1 LALIAFVSATMPER
15 DPPEFVLRDRAE
27 ERMGQCQKEDIS
39 MAYDRY
45 DSRRGW
51 REPRSRF
58 SGDYDRGNQRFDR
71 EDRDDRGFFER
82 AGDEVASWFG
92 DEDAQRRRQMDSRFD
107 RPEDDHRRSPM
118 GDEDHSRYDRQ
129 ARFRDEGYRR
139 PYRGGFSGRQDEGRS
154 RPMTGDY
161 GRSGSRDRDEEHRF
175 TGMAS
180 TAGSISD
187 PHYSEW
193 RRRQLDELDRD
204 YDDYRRENQSR
215 FDSDFSKGRN
225 TRQTKRQM
233 LGQVREHMDVVGSDE
248 QTVGKVDCVKGDRI
262 ILTKND
268 SEDGKHHSLSCHLVD
283 RVEGDRVILDKP
295 AEEAKKHFSNESR
308 DRALFERDDDRESGP
323 HMLNRSFSGTY

>member
-1 LALIAFVSATMPER
+1 
-15 DPPEFVLRDRAE
+15 
-27 ERMGQCQKEDIS
+27 

-58 SGDYDRGNQRFDR
+58 SGDSDRSSQRFDR
-71 EDRDDRGFFER
+71 DERGFFER

-92 DEDAQRRRQMDSRFD
+92 DEEAERRRHMDARYD
-107 RPEDDHRRSPM
+107 RPDDDGRRPSM
-118 GDEDHSRYDRQ
+118 SDDDYSRYDRQ
-129 ARFRDEGYRR
+129 PRFRDEGYRR
-139 PYRGGFSGRQDEGRS
+139 PYTGRFTGRQDFGSEGGRS

-161 GRSGSRDRDEEHRF
+161 GRSGSRDWDDDRQGRF

-180 TAGSISD
+180 TAGSMSD
-187 PHYSEW
+187 PNYSEW

-215 FDSDFSKGRN
+215 FESDFSNHGA
-225 TRQTKRQM
+225 TPRQTKRQM

-248 QTVGKVDCVKGDRI
+248 EPVGKVDCVRGDRI

-268 SEDGKHHSLSCHLVD
+268 SEDGQHHSLTCHLVD

-295 AEEAKKHFSNESR
+295 AEEAKRQFSNENR
-308 DRALFERDDDRESGP
+308 DRALFERDDERESGP